1 MRSRRHHRGTGFDV
15 WDVRDDQQAWFW
27 LVIDSHR
34 DGGIIGSAATEA
46 DAVREA
52 CASIEEISSHR
63 WADFAALPATPQ
75 VHQADSLTSTGWK
88 GSLANLERYL
98 AGLNGATA

>member
-15 WDVRDDQQAWFW
+15 WDVRDDQPSWFW
-27 LVIDSHR
+27 LVIDLHR

-52 CASIEEISSHR
+52 CASIEETSS
-63 WADFAALPATPQ
+63 PATPQ
-75 VHQADSLTSTGWK
+75 VHQADSIASAGWK

-98 AGLNGATA
+98 AGLNGASA